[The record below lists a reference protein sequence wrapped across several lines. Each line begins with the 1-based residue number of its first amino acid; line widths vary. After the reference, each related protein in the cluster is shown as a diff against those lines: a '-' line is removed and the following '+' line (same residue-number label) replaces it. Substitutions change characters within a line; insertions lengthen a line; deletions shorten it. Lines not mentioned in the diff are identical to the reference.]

1 MWLIPELSPN
11 ETRQRSK
18 LDRFFDHQTKAQAL
32 VRESIQNSIDA
43 GISEDKAVEIK
54 FSFNR
59 LSKDKIKKYF
69 DGENHD
75 LEKHLNSC
83 GISIPSKSLQCLVIE
98 DFNTEGLTGPIDNM
112 EYDDEDNPVSGNF
125 IGFWWSEGLSDK
137 RKGSGGSHGVGK
149 ITLSTSSNINT
160 FFAYTVRKD
169 EPKKLLIGYSQLK
182 YHSFDRHQFKGYAR
196 YGKMDK
202 NEQIWPYDERKDSK
216 NIEKAQNDF
225 NLKRTNES
233 GLSVIIPGIDE
244 EIDFKVIIR
253 SVAKEFYLPLMQ
265 GQLKVEVSD
274 LTQHLKIDAE
284 NIISIA
290 EKYLDDIVDKELIK
304 SAKEMLILLD
314 SKMFYPKYDTD
325 LGKIRGREILPEDF
339 TEEDLEKMQNYYSFG
354 KMVGATIPVKVRVQ
368 NEKYGKVEL
377 KNSRFHIFIKKNDD
391 LKLKRS
397 TNYIRDKLLINNEG
411 VGTIKPFSV
420 AFLYVNETELSDFL
434 KYAED
439 PGHERWVYKTLY
451 ENGSIDA
458 ENDTP
463 LRLIKSSIS
472 NFYNVLAG
480 VGEDQI
486 VDNVLPEIFNV
497 PEKKAGGKKGFTSPD
512 PDPDPETK
520 SLSPFVISKLNGGF
534 KIKQSNDIGKLHD
547 EELITI
553 PFLVTIE
560 TGYYKITGGGVA
572 KYNSLDFDLSD
583 KNHFEVIHENT
594 KSISRIENRLV
605 VEIRD
610 NNFSVTVTGFDEN
623 RDLEIKCKLSE
634 PEVA

>member
-1 MWLIPELSPN
+1 MWLVPELSPN
-11 ETRQRSK
+11 ETRQQSK

-32 VRESIQNSIDA
+32 VRESIQNSLDA
-43 GISEDKAVEIK
+43 GISEDEAVEIK
-54 FSFNR
+54 FTLNN
-59 LSKDKIKKYF
+59 LSKDKLKKYL

-83 GISIPSKSLQCLVIE
+83 GISIPSKSIRCLTIE

-112 EYDDEDNPVSGNF
+112 EYDDDDNPVSGNF

-149 ITLSTSSNINT
+149 ITLSTSSNLNT

-196 YGKMDK
+196 YGRMDN
-202 NEQIWPYDERKDSK
+202 NEQIWPYDEIKNSK
-216 NIEKAQNDF
+216 IIEKAQHDF
-225 NLKRTNES
+225 NLQRTNES
-233 GLSVIIPGIDE
+233 GLSVIIPGIDD
-244 EIDFKVIIR
+244 EIDFKAIVC
-253 SVAKEFYLPLMQ
+253 SVAKEFYVPLMK

-274 LTQHLKIDAE
+274 LTKHLQVDAE

-290 EKYLDDIVDKELIK
+290 DKYLDDIRDIELIK
-304 SAKEMLILLD
+304 SAQEMLKLLD
-314 SKMFYPKYDTD
+314 SKMFYPKHDID
-325 LGKIRGREILPEDF
+325 LGKVRGREILPEDF
-339 TEEDLEKMQNYYSFG
+339 TEEDLKTMQNYYSYG
-354 KMVGATIPVKVRVQ
+354 KMVGATIPVKVRIQ
-368 NEKYGKVEL
+368 NEKSGIEEL
-377 KNSRFHIFIKKNDD
+377 KSSRFHIFIQNNED

-411 VGTIKPFSV
+411 TGTVKPFSV
-420 AFLYVNETELSDFL
+420 AFLYINETELSDFL

-451 ENGSIDA
+451 DNGNIDT

-472 NFYNVLAG
+472 DFYNVLAG

-512 PDPDPETK
+512 PDPDPKTK

-534 KIKQSNDIGKLHD
+534 KIRQSNDIRQLLD

-553 PFLVTIE
+553 PFVITIE
-560 TGYYKITGGGVA
+560 TGYYKITGGGVT
-572 KYNSLDFDLSD
+572 KYNALDFDLSD
-583 KNHFEVIHENT
+583 KDQFEVIHENT
-594 KSISRIENRLV
+594 KSVSRIENKLV
-605 VEIRD
+605 VEVTD

-623 RDLEIKCKLSE
+623 RDLEIKCQLIE
-634 PEVA
+634 QEVA

>member
-11 ETRQRSK
+11 ETRQQSK

-32 VRESIQNSIDA
+32 VRESIQNSLDA
-43 GISEDKAVEIK
+43 GISEEKAVEIK
-54 FSFNR
+54 FSFDK
-59 LSKDKIKKYF
+59 LSKDILKKYF

-83 GISIPSKSLQCLVIE
+83 GISIPSKSIRCLTIE
-98 DFNTEGLTGPIDNM
+98 DFRTEGLTGPIDNM

-169 EPKKLLIGYSQLK
+169 DPRKLLIGYSQLK

-196 YGKMDK
+196 YGKIDK

-216 NIEKAQNDF
+216 IIEKAQNDF
-225 NLKRTNES
+225 NLKRANES
-233 GLSVIIPGIDE
+233 GLSVIIPSIDD
-244 EIDFKVIIR
+244 EIDFKAIIQ
-253 SVAKEFYLPLMQ
+253 SVLKEFYVPLMR

-274 LTQHLKIDAE
+274 LTQYLKIEED
-284 NIISIA
+284 NIISVA
-290 EKYLDDIVDKELIK
+290 EKYLEDKRDKELIK
-304 SAKEMLILLD
+304 SAQEMLKLLD
-314 SKMFYPKYDTD
+314 SKMFYPKHDSD
-325 LGKIRGREILPEDF
+325 LGKVRGREILPEDF
-339 TEEDLEKMQNYYSFG
+339 TEQDLKTMQRNYSLG
-354 KMVGATIPVKVRVQ
+354 KMVGTTIPVKVRIQ
-368 NEKYGKVEL
+368 NRKSGKEEL
-377 KNSRFHIFIKKNDD
+377 KSSRFHIFIQNNED

-397 TNYIRDKLLINNEG
+397 TNYIRDKLLINSEG
-411 VGTIKPFSV
+411 AGTIKPFSV

-451 ENGSIDA
+451 ENGNIDT

-472 NFYNVLAG
+472 DFYNVLAG

-497 PEKKAGGKKGFTSPD
+497 PEKKAGGQKGGTSPD
-512 PDPDPETK
+512 PNPDPKTR
-520 SLSPFVISKLNGGF
+520 SISPFVISKLNGGF
-534 KIKQSNDIGKLHD
+534 KIKQSNDIGPLLD
-547 EELITI
+547 EDLIAI
-553 PFLVTIE
+553 PFRVTIE
-560 TGYYKITGGGVA
+560 TGYYKITGGGVT
-572 KYNSLDFDLSD
+572 KYNSMDFDLSD
-583 KNHFEVIHENT
+583 KDQFEVIHENT
-594 KSISRIENRLV
+594 KSISRIENKLV
-605 VEIRD
+605 VEITA
-610 NNFSVTVTGFDEN
+610 NNFSITVTGFDEN
-623 RDLEIKCKLSE
+623 RDLEIKCQLNE